1 MCPFSTLS
9 FYIRDR
15 IIWTILYNVIYIV
28 LRKSSFD
35 YRCSL
40 FSKYIGIYIDLY
52 FPPVPIGISFVPP
65 VLRLFP
71 DFRQG
76 VVILRQRKRRQKGKR
91 GQKRRNCF
99 FMFVYSLFH
108 LVPRDEAL
116 VIRIAPTV
124 FALIHRVCYFS
135 SLSIYCE
142 RYKLV
147 CGSFG

>member
-28 LRKSSFD
+28 LRKSGFD
-35 YRCSL
+35 QWCSL

-52 FPPVPIGISFVPP
+52 FPPVPIGISLVPP

-71 DFRQG
+71 DLRQG
-76 VVILRQRKRRQKGKR
+76 VVSCASASVGRRESAVR
-91 GQKRRNCF
+91 SAANCF
-99 FMFVYSLFH
+99 FMFVFSLFH

-116 VIRIAPTV
+116 VIRIAPAIFTR
-124 FALIHRVCYFS
+124 IHRVSYFAG
-135 SLSIYCE
+135 LSIY
-142 RYKLV
+142 RNYSKFI
-147 CGSFG
+147 S